1 MDLVKARKDFITE
14 RGFKNLSEFAR
25 AVGEEP
31 TNVHKVVKGQQRPT
45 IEKLLK
51 YAAVLDADVIQLVYL
66 FYFKETSEY
75 VAMRNAKADERRKK
89 DGRRENI

>member
-1 MDLVKARKDFITE
+1 MNLVKARKDFITE

-25 AVGEEP
+25 AVHDDP

-66 FYFKETSEY
+66 FYFKETSDY
-75 VAMRNAKADERRKK
+75 VKARNALADERRKGN
-89 DGRRENI
+89 GRRENI